1 MADIADIANDRAQLE
16 LDAAIEALCMQEPA
30 CESAHWCDEC
40 DTEIPQA
47 RRLAAP
53 GCRLCVHCQ
62 GMYERSKGGASR

>member
-1 MADIADIANDRAQLE
+1 MADIADLANDSAQQQ
-16 LDAAIEALCMQEPA
+16 LDAALAAISSPGDSAL
-30 CESAHWCDEC
+30 SAHWCDEC

-62 GMYERSKGGASR
+62 GMYERHNGGRA